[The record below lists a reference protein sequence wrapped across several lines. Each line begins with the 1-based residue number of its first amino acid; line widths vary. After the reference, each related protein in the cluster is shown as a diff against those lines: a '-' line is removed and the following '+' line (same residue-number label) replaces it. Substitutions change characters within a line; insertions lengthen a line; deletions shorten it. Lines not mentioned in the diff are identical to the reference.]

1 MSELTPSPAPG
12 DQAAAASPR
21 LSVVVPLFNEEDNV
35 EPLYQELTE
44 ALAGLSGGYELL
56 LVDDGSSDRTVAH
69 LRQVCERDPRVK
81 ALRFRRNYGQTAA
94 IQAGFDA
101 ARGELVVTLDGDLQ
115 NDPRDI
121 PAMLEEIEAGFDV
134 VSGWRRDRQDVWL
147 TRKLPSVAANWLIGR
162 LTGVRIHDNGCTL
175 KAYRRDVVKRARL
188 YSEMHRFL
196 APMLSLSGCRYRE
209 VVVHHRARRFGQS
222 KYGLARIW
230 KVFLDLLTVKMLLRF
245 ATHPAAWFAI
255 IGFPFVIAGGVATLL
270 SIYLYLEAPAG
281 EPFEIVVPAIA
292 VLLVFAAAHLVL
304 LGMFAELVVRVG
316 DYRETEPIL
325 TRVETRRDARDGSR
339 GESA

>member
-1 MSELTPSPAPG
+1 M
-12 DQAAAASPR
+12 
-21 LSVVVPLFNEEDNV
+21 VVPLFNEQDNV
-35 EPLYQELTE
+35 EPLYGELTE
-44 ALAGLSGGYELL
+44 ALAGLTGGYELL
-56 LVDDGSSDRTVAH
+56 LVDDGSGDRTADR
-69 LRQVCERDPRVK
+69 LRPICARDARVK
-81 ALRFRRNYGQTAA
+81 VLRFRRNYGQTAA

-101 ARGELVVTLDGDLQ
+101 ARGEVVVTLDGDLQ

-121 PAMLEEIEAGFDV
+121 AALLEEIDAGYDV
-134 VSGWRRDRQDVWL
+134 VSGWRRDRKDVWL
-147 TRKLPSVAANWLIGR
+147 TRKLPSVVANWLIGR

-175 KAYRRDVVKRARL
+175 KAYRSDVVKRAHL

-209 VVVHHRARRFGQS
+209 VAVHHRARRYGQS

-255 IGFPFVIAGGVATLL
+255 LGFPFVLGGAAATVL
-270 SIYLYLEAPAG
+270 SIYLYLESPAG

-292 VLLVFAAAHLVL
+292 ALLVFAAAHLVL

-316 DYRETEPIL
+316 DYSETEPIL
-325 TRVETRRDARDGSR
+325 TRVETRTETRAEPR
-339 GESA
+339 GELA